1 MLHLGTDFSP
11 SCSSCAEC
19 TRLRHNT
26 ASAAVGGDGPVPGL
40 SSRAVGTTP
49 NKPTSLGLANF
60 QQAKPEKEP
69 NPPLSPSLEA
79 WLSPG
84 TGSGGKRHRLA

>member
-11 SCSSCAEC
+11 SCSSWAEF

-40 SSRAVGTTP
+40 SSRAVEKTP

-69 NPPLSPSLEA
+69 NLPLSPSLEA